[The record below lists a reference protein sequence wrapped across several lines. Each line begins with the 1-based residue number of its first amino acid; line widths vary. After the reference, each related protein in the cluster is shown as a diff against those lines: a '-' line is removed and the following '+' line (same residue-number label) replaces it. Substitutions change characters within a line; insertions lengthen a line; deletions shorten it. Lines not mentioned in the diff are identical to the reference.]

1 MGEGPRCNP
10 AVQDHVPPL
19 TSAYLTIQTQEAKQ
33 PLLQRLRPPQNRMAV
48 SPGLP
53 ALDKVSTVTGRPGPL
68 HLPNLSLIGPQSSE
82 IGSCPPLIFLHP
94 CRRLPGPEADSCGPW
109 MRGHTGTSLEEIN
122 LLADLEPP
130 LGQKMQQDTGKS
142 KPEPLKIFKGR
153 RGVMVFFSPSF
164 WKVCLTNTSCGC
176 LASMTPR
183 STLTLGGSL

>member
-1 MGEGPRCNP
+1 
-10 AVQDHVPPL
+10 
-19 TSAYLTIQTQEAKQ
+19 
-33 PLLQRLRPPQNRMAV
+33 MAV

-94 CRRLPGPEADSCGPW
+94 CRRLPGPEADSCRP
-109 MRGHTGTSLEEIN
+109 RLQGHTGTSLEEIN

-130 LGQKMQQDTGKS
+130 VGQKMQQDTGKS

-153 RGVMVFFSPSF
+153 RGVMVSFSPSF

-183 STLTLGGSL
+183 STLTPGGSLERPHFLPLPVLCLAQQLSMEQSFSPLLWEVALEIFRKIHPKHI